1 MPVNHAIAKLFCRA
15 VSNSSD
21 FYLKPHF
28 TQPIL
33 NLRTKV
39 KWTFLLELI
48 SFTVLTLVFLMLLLF
63 PTLTDRNSAS
73 SGGKEK
79 SVWLCNCK
87 SAELNPGGQLGVSS
101 VQRFLKCK
109 LYKIQLYEVHVASMY
124 APMYWGT
131 WGAVSYVFVCS
142 VFF

>member
-1 MPVNHAIAKLFCRA
+1 MPVNHEVAKLFCRA

-39 KWTFLLELI
+39 KWTFLLDLI
-48 SFTVLTLVFLMLLLF
+48 SFTVLTLGFLMLLLF
-63 PTLTDRNSAS
+63 PTLTDRNSAA

-79 SVWLCNCK
+79 SVRLCNCK
-87 SAELNPGGQLGVSS
+87 SAELNPGGQLGVSP
-101 VQRFLKCK
+101 VQRFLKCSCIK
-109 LYKIQLYEVHVASMY
+109 YSFMKFMLQACMPQCTEEPEGLCLMY
-124 APMYWGT
+124 L
-131 WGAVSYVFVCS
+131 S
-142 VFF
+142 VLFFF